1 MLTPRAEHWT
11 LLSPRLLLATLAWLS
26 WPSVTQAVD
35 YGNEVA
41 VWIEQGQAVATSL
54 VSGRREIPL
63 DAQERVTGSGASGI
77 NAVVVTSRRLLGFSS
92 RTLAWSMTDRDLYE
106 KVLERRVL
114 PTFSVVRTDKH
125 LYGFRGANGIWLDE
139 ALGIRETVKKTRS
152 TDYGAVFVTNER
164 LVGFAS
170 LLVDFSS
177 KALGIHEHIRRLD
190 NEKGLVIVTTSHR
203 TLVFGSRLSGWEEF
217 E

>member
-1 MLTPRAEHWT
+1 MPIPRAEHWT
-11 LLSPRLLLATLAWLS
+11 LLTLRLLLATLAWLF

-41 VWIEQGQAVATSL
+41 VWIEPGRAVATSL

-63 DAQERVTGSGASGI
+63 DAQETVTGSGASGI

-92 RTLAWSMTDRDLYE
+92 RTLTWSTTDRDLNE
-106 KVLERRVL
+106 KVLERRQL

-139 ALGIRETVKKTRS
+139 ALGIRETVKMTQT

-170 LLVDFSS
+170 LLGDFSS
-177 KALGIHEHIRRLD
+177 KALGIHEHITRLD
-190 NEKGLVIVTTSHR
+190 NEKGLIFVTTSRR